1 LKVEESQ
8 ITVDESVGANVK
20 RRVLRMILRDLY
32 LLLILGGLLLI
43 NYIKALSRFMIN
55 YLLIPW
61 LHMLFLFFIIV
72 FDNSHLLLSLKQN
85 LFLSQYNLSSC
96 NFWEGKS
103 NRLKIELGSTSRK
116 IR

>member
-8 ITVDESVGANVK
+8 ITVDESVGTNVK

-72 FDNSHLLLSLKQN
+72 FNNSHLLLSL
-85 LFLSQYNLSSC
+85 
-96 NFWEGKS
+96 
-103 NRLKIELGSTSRK
+103 
-116 IR
+116 